1 MMEFNHFKTAAQF
14 RRVSEYSSHLAMARR
29 LASYRRLAA
38 RALTELAREWGTSID
53 EFLAERK
60 EYVCAYCGIRRYHLP
75 GKHDQCEHSP
85 TGECTPVEPGG
96 KSTPIVAVKA
106 RAFRGDPIPIESAVS
121 KQELGKVGENLA
133 LRLTGA
139 KRMNGEWNNFPI
151 DLVKGDTVYEV
162 KAGLASN
169 SPDAQKWRLTI
180 GEPGK
185 KEKAWLAKASD
196 NEKEKWND
204 RKEKMILERKQKV
217 MAELEKKLGRKVKAK
232 TVAFIVDPDRKV
244 ADVYEFDGFHPVIRW
259 RSPQAATGYKRTV
272 KYG

>member
-1 MMEFNHFKTAAQF
+1 MDFIHFKTAAQF
-14 RRVSEYSSHLAMARR
+14 RRAAEYSSHLAMARR
-29 LASYRRLAA
+29 LAMYRRLAA
-38 RALTELAREWGTSID
+38 RALAELARERGTGVTD
-53 EFLAERK
+53 LLTEEREFTC
-60 EYVCAYCGIRRYHLP
+60 VYCGIRRYHLP
-75 GKHDQCEHSP
+75 GEHDQCDHSP
-85 TGECTPVEPGG
+85 TGECSPVEPGK
-96 KSTPIVAVKA
+96 KSAPITTVKG
-106 RAFRGDPIPIESAVS
+106 RAFRGDPVPIKSVVS
-121 KQELGKVGENLA
+121 KQELGKIGENLV

-204 RKEKMILERKQKV
+204 RKNKMILERKQKV
-217 MAELEKKLGRKVKAK
+217 MTELEKKIGRQVKAK
-232 TVAFIVDPDRKV
+232 TIAFIVNPDRKV

-259 RSPQAATGYKRTV
+259 RSPQAAAGYRRTV